1 MRKYVCGI
9 CGFVYDESQGYPE
22 GGIASGTK
30 WEDMPEDW
38 VCPLCGAAKDAF
50 GEQKTAAR
58 PEKILSSYEQEDQ
71 NSIRELSFMEL
82 SALCSNL
89 SKGCEKQYR
98 TEEADLFRQLAEYY
112 GGKGSKAY
120 KAQVSDLVTLIEAD
134 LSSGY
139 ENANRCAAAA
149 LDRGA
154 LRALTWGEKVSRI
167 LSSLL
172 NRYEKKGDALLENT
186 NVYVCEIC
194 GFVYIGDEAPEIC
207 PVCKVPNLKIVKI
220 QRR

>member
-1 MRKYVCGI
+1 VRKYVCGI
-9 CGFVYDESQGYPE
+9 CGFLYDESSGYPD
-22 GGIASGTK
+22 GGIAPGTK
-30 WEDMPEDW
+30 WEGLPENW
-38 VCPLCGAAKDAF
+38 VCPLCGASKDEF
-50 GEQKTAAR
+50 VEQKTGG
-58 PEKILSSYEQEDQ
+58 PEAKTQPSNDGKNQDP
-71 NSIRELSFMEL
+71 IRELSFNEL

-98 TEEADLFRQLAEYY
+98 SEEADLFRQLAEYY
-112 GGKGSKAY
+112 SGKGSNAF

-149 LDRGA
+149 ADRGS

-167 LSSLL
+167 LSSLIS
-172 NRYEKKGDALLENT
+172 RYEKQGDALLENT
-186 NVYVCEIC
+186 HVYVCEIC

-207 PVCKVPNLKIVKI
+207 PVCKVPNLKIAQI